1 MFVERSA
8 ARIRLVRILFVLVCL
23 LPTVG
28 LVGWAAYRRSSL
40 SRDSL
45 LSAWS
50 RTLGVAVTADSVE
63 NIRPAVMR
71 LRNVALTTATNR
83 FLLGV
88 EVVEVETRDQG
99 SLVRLPSLAIDQTGV
114 TTLARLSLAWLTEA
128 VRFPEGGVIEVDS
141 LTWGAAGLP
150 QPQGG
155 FRIEFVVADTG
166 RAIRIRRE
174 PADSDEL
181 RLRAV
186 ASPAGLRLE
195 AELIAEQGLPADL
208 AAAVAGWLPNFGD
221 AAVIRGSLQATA
233 TPKTKDGGG
242 WRWSGGGQGVVTD
255 VALSELAEAAGQQ
268 ANGEAVLQIEDLAV
282 EDSRIA
288 AARMTLSATE
298 GELGRGLVER
308 LITVFGCR
316 LGPAAATLV
325 TGEAWMAG
333 PPLAFDEAS
342 FAVSLDRSGVTL
354 RGVGAAGDTL
364 ALLGG
369 RGLLETKSTKIGYDR
384 FAWLFAP
391 MIPGAIPATIPASPR
406 AVEVLSHLP
415 EVPEAPA
422 GRF

>member
-8 ARIRLVRILFVLVCL
+8 ARIRLVRMLFVLVCL

-28 LVGWAAYRRSSL
+28 LVSWVAYRRSSL
-40 SRDSL
+40 SRDPL

-50 RTLGVAVTADSVE
+50 QTLGVTVTADSVE

-83 FLLGV
+83 LLLGV
-88 EVVEVETRDQG
+88 EVAEYETRDQG
-99 SLVRLPSLAIDQTGV
+99 RLVRLPSLEIDQAGV
-114 TTLARLSLAWLTEA
+114 TTLAGLSLAWLTEA

-141 LTWGAAGLP
+141 LTWRGAASP
-150 QPQGG
+150 RQQGG
-155 FRIEFVVADTG
+155 FRIEFVVADSG

-186 ASPAGLRLE
+186 SSPAGLRLE
-195 AELIAEQGLPADL
+195 VELIAEQGLPADL
-208 AAAVAGWLPNFGD
+208 AAAVTGWLPNFGD
-221 AAVIRGSLQATA
+221 AAVIRGSLQAAA
-233 TPKTKDGGG
+233 TPKTPDGGD
-242 WRWSGGGQGVVTD
+242 WRWSGVGQGVVTD
-255 VALSELAEAAGQQ
+255 VAVGELAEAAGQQ
-268 ANGEAVLQIEDLAV
+268 ASGVAVLQIEDLAV

-288 AARMTLSATE
+288 AARMTLSVKD

-325 TGEAWMAG
+325 TGDAWLAG

-342 FAVSLDRSGVTL
+342 LAVSLDRSGVTL

-364 ALLGG
+364 AVLGG
-369 RGLLETKSTKIGYDR
+369 RGLLETVSTRIGYDR

-391 MIPGAIPATIPASPR
+391 MIPGAIPATIPAAAR

-415 EVPEAPA
+415 EVPETPA